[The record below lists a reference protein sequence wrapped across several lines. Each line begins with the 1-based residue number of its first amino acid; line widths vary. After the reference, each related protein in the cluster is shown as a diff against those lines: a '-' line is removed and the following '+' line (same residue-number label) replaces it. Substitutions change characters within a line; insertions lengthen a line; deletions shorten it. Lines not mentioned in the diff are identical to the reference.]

1 MDKKEEFKSFVQK
14 HPELVSYIK
23 DKKNTWQDFYEIY
36 DMYGDDKNVW
46 DKYKDESPINDEESR
61 AKSTSLAELASLVKN
76 INIDNVQKYINNA
89 QKAINVI
96 QELTSK
102 NPVKTE
108 TVIPKSPRPITK
120 FFGD

>member
-36 DMYGDDKNVW
+36 DMYGDDKKVW
-46 DKYKDESPINDEESR
+46 DKYKDESPVNEEESR

>member
-1 MDKKEEFKSFVQK
+1 MDKKEEFKKFVQK
-14 HPELVSYIK
+14 HPELVTYIK
-23 DKKNTWQDFYEIY
+23 DKTNTWQDFYEIY
-36 DMYGDDKNVW
+36 DMYGDKEEVW
-46 DKYKDESPINDEESR
+46 AKYQEPIAVKEEER
-61 AKSTSLAELASLVKN
+61 ASKSASLAELTNLVKN

-102 NPVKTE
+102 NPVKTPDI
-108 TVIPKSPRPITK
+108 VPKSPRPITK

>member
-36 DMYGDDKNVW
+36 DMYGDDKKVW
-46 DKYKDESPINDEESR
+46 DKYKDESPLNEEESR

-108 TVIPKSPRPITK
+108 YVIPKSPRPITK

>member
-1 MDKKEEFKSFVQK
+1 
-14 HPELVSYIK
+14 
-23 DKKNTWQDFYEIY
+23 
-36 DMYGDDKNVW
+36 MYGDDKNVW
-46 DKYKDESPINDEESR
+46 DKYKDERPLTEEESR
-61 AKSTSLAELASLVKN
+61 TKSTSLAELASLVKN

-108 TVIPKSPRPITK
+108 NIIPKSPRPITK

>member
-36 DMYGDDKNVW
+36 DMYGDDKKVW
-46 DKYKDESPINDEESR
+46 DKYKDESPVNEEESR

-108 TVIPKSPRPITK
+108 NVIPKSPRPITK

>member
-46 DKYKDESPINDEESR
+46 DKYKDERPLTEEESR
-61 AKSTSLAELASLVKN
+61 TKSTSLAELASLVKN

-108 TVIPKSPRPITK
+108 NIIPKSPRPITK

>member
-46 DKYKDESPINDEESR
+46 DKYKDERPLTEEESR
-61 AKSTSLAELASLVKN
+61 TKSTSLAELASLVKN

-108 TVIPKSPRPITK
+108 NVIPKSPRPITK

>member
-36 DMYGDDKNVW
+36 DMYGDDKKVW
-46 DKYKDESPINDEESR
+46 DKYKDESPLNEEESR

-108 TVIPKSPRPITK
+108 NVIPKSPRPITK

>member
-36 DMYGDDKNVW
+36 DMYGDDKKVW
-46 DKYKDESPINDEESR
+46 DKYKDESPLNEEESR

-96 QELTSK
+96 QEITSK

>member
-36 DMYGDDKNVW
+36 DMYGDDKKVW
-46 DKYKDESPINDEESR
+46 DKYKDESPLNEEESR

>member
-36 DMYGDDKNVW
+36 DMYGDDKKVW
-46 DKYKDESPINDEESR
+46 DKYKDESPINEEESR

>member
-36 DMYGDDKNVW
+36 DMYGDDKKVW
-46 DKYKDESPINDEESR
+46 DKYKDESPLNEEESR
-61 AKSTSLAELASLVKN
+61 TKSTSLAELASLVKN